1 MRQSLFVFLVLLP
14 LGAWAQAPLTQAEA
28 LRLGLARVALAELAE
43 ANAEAARADVL
54 RASQLPNPTLG
65 YSREQTGGSPRTVDQ
80 SLHIAQTF
88 QLSGRRELHT
98 QAAGR
103 RLDMAE
109 AGSDVRRAEL
119 AAEIRSRFYEVLLK
133 QELIRSTETWMER
146 FGRVQGIVEK
156 LAKAGEVSG
165 YDRRRLER
173 EREAA
178 NARLASEAAELARA
192 QERLAALI
200 GASELSPVAVSGA
213 LLPVQPLARETD
225 LARLDQ
231 RPDLRVLSARAEA
244 AELER
249 RAAALER
256 IPDVTLGVGPKWVD
270 NGMSRE
276 NGIMVTLSVPLPVFD
291 RGQAAEKRAAA
302 EAAAARAEY
311 QLARARAEG
320 ELRGLQR
327 QVERLT
333 SAAKDYRA
341 RVLATTP
348 ELLRIAESAY
358 RGGESTILEL
368 LDAYRGALESEAT
381 AIDLESKARTARI
394 EYDLQ
399 GGSYE

>member
-1 MRQSLFVFLVLLP
+1 MRRSLFVFLSLLP
-14 LGAWAQAPLTQAEA
+14 LSACAQAALTEAEA
-28 LRLGLARVALAELAE
+28 LRLGLARIPLAELAE
-43 ANAEAARADVL
+43 ATAEAASADVL
-54 RASQLPNPTLG
+54 RASQLPNPMLG
-65 YSREQTGGSPRTVDQ
+65 YSRERTGGSPRTVEQ

-88 QLSGRRELHT
+88 QLSGRRELQT
-98 QAAGR
+98 QAASR
-103 RLDMAE
+103 RFDMAE

-119 AAEIRSRFYEVLLK
+119 AAEIKNRFYEVLLK
-133 QELIRSTETWMER
+133 QELIRSTETWIER
-146 FGRVQGIVEK
+146 FGRVQGVIEK
-156 LAKAGEVSG
+156 LASAGEVSG

-173 EREAA
+173 ERQAA
-178 NARLASEAAELARA
+178 NARLAIEAAELGRA

-200 GASELSPVAVSGA
+200 GASELSTATVSGA
-213 LLPVQPLARETD
+213 LLPAQPIARETD
-225 LARLDQ
+225 FARLDQ

-249 RAAALER
+249 RAAALEH
-256 IPDVTLGVGPKWVD
+256 IPDVTVGLGPKWVD

-276 NGIMVTLSVPLPVFD
+276 NGVMLTLSVPLPVFD
-291 RGQAAEKRAAA
+291 RGQAAQKRAAA

-327 QVERLT
+327 QIERLT

-341 RVLATTP
+341 RVLAMTP

-358 RGGESTILEL
+358 RGGESSILEL

-381 AIDLESKARTARI
+381 ALDLESKVRVARI

-399 GGSYE
+399 SGSYK

>member
-1 MRQSLFVFLVLLP
+1 MRRSLFVFLSLLP
-14 LGAWAQAPLTQAEA
+14 IGAWPQAQLTEAEA
-28 LRLGLARVALAELAE
+28 LRLGLARVALSELAE

-54 RASQLPNPTLG
+54 RASQLPNPSLG
-65 YSREQTGGSPRTVDQ
+65 YSREQIVGSPRTVEQ

-88 QLSGRRELHT
+88 QLSGRRELQT

-119 AAEIRSRFYEVLLK
+119 AAEIKSRFYEVLSK
-133 QELIRSTETWMER
+133 QELIRATETWIER
-146 FGRVQGIVEK
+146 FGRVQGVVEK

-178 NARLASEAAELARA
+178 KARLATEAAELARA
-192 QERLAALI
+192 QERLSALI
-200 GASELSPVAVSGA
+200 GASQLATTVYGT
-213 LLPVQPLARETD
+213 LLPAQSIADATD
-225 LARLDQ
+225 YARLDQ
-231 RPDLRVLSARAEA
+231 RPDLRILSARAEA

-256 IPDVTLGVGPKWVD
+256 IPDVTVGVGPKWVD

-291 RGQAAEKRAAA
+291 RGQPAEKRAAA

-311 QLARARAEG
+311 RLARARAEG

-341 RVLATTP
+341 RVLATTS

-381 AIDLESKARTARI
+381 ALDLESKARTARI

-399 GGSYE
+399 VGSYE

>member
-1 MRQSLFVFLVLLP
+1 MRRSLFVFLSLLP
-14 LGAWAQAPLTQAEA
+14 LGAWAQGTLTEAEA
-28 LRLGLARVALAELAE
+28 LRLGFARIALAESAE
-43 ANAEAARADVL
+43 ASAEAARADVL

-65 YSREQTGGSPRTVDQ
+65 YSREQTGGSPRTVEQ

-133 QELIRSTETWMER
+133 QELIRSTETWIER
-146 FGRVQGIVEK
+146 FERVQAVVEK

-178 NARLASEAAELARA
+178 KARLATEAAELARA

-200 GASELSPVAVSGA
+200 GASELSPAAVSGA
-213 LLPVQPLARETD
+213 LLSAQPIAGETD
-225 LARLDQ
+225 LAGLDR

-256 IPDVTLGVGPKWVD
+256 IPDVTVGVGPKWVD

-276 NGIMVTLSVPLPVFD
+276 NGIMVTLSVPLPLFD

-341 RVLATTP
+341 RVLGTAP

-381 AIDLESKARTARI
+381 ALDLESKARVARI

-399 GGSYE
+399 SGSYE